1 MDGWRCIR
9 EVTHARTSIRTR
21 LFYVFLA
28 NGTYGGEAALLPLG
42 LTAGKCPLGMR
53 NCYYWLKDENRY
65 FYCLIDLLMQCSF
78 NVFYSFLLFYRRK
91 KENCISPKFS

>member
-21 LFYVFLA
+21 LFCVFWQMA
-28 NGTYGGEAALLPLG
+28 YGGEAALLPLG
-42 LTAGKCPLGMR
+42 LRAGKCPLGMR

-65 FYCLIDLLMQCSF
+65 FYCLIDLLMHSVPSMF
-78 NVFYSFLLFYRRK
+78 FIPF
-91 KENCISPKFS
+91 